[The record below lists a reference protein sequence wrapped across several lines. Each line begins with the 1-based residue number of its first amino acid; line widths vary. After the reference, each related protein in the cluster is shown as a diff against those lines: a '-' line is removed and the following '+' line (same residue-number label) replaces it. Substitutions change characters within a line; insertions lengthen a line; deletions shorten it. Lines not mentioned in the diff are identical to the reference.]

1 MSKKQREPNI
11 NDDLGLGNKLTGNY
25 KRLMHK
31 GGKPMV
37 QRVGEQAF
45 HPYQVLVEMSWGKFI
60 LSIFVFYLVINALFG
75 LLYVALGNHTLSGI
89 EVHGFKDSFLKAFFF
104 SIQTFTTVGY
114 GAVAPACWTSNV
126 IASIEA
132 LFGLMIFALATGLF
146 YARFARPQKSVR
158 FSQNAVI
165 APYHGHTGLMFR
177 FVNIGN
183 NELIELKIQ
192 VSLTFLE
199 KENGVTHRKYMTLK
213 LERDQV
219 ALFPFN
225 WTVVHPIDEESPLY
239 GKTEADCKQMNL
251 EIMAFLRGYDAT
263 SGQLMHKNE
272 SYSYEDFI
280 WNAKFVSMYHAD
292 KEKGT
297 VLELNKLHD
306 VERLSA

>member
-1 MSKKQREPNI
+1 MTKKHQVPNI
-11 NDDLGLGNKLTGNY
+11 TDDPGLGDRLTGNY

-31 GGKPMV
+31 GGKPMMY
-37 QRVGEQAF
+37 RVGEQTF
-45 HPYQVLVEMSWGKFI
+45 HPYQVLVEMSWVKFI
-60 LSIFVFYLVINALFG
+60 LSIFMFYLVINALFG
-75 LLYVALGNHTLSGI
+75 LLYVAIGNHTLSGI
-89 EVHGFKDSFLKAFFF
+89 EVYGFRDSFLKAFFF

-158 FSQNAVI
+158 FSENAVI
-165 APYHGHTGLMFR
+165 APYHTHTGLMFR
-177 FVNIGN
+177 LVNIGN

-192 VSLTFLE
+192 VTLTYLTIE
-199 KENGVTHRKYMTLK
+199 HGAPSRKYLTLK

-219 ALFPFN
+219 SLFPFN
-225 WTVVHPIDEESPLY
+225 WTVVHPIDEDSPLY
-239 GKTEADCKQMNL
+239 GKTEADYQQMNV
-251 EIMAFLRGYDAT
+251 EIMVFLRGYDAT

-272 SYSYEDFI
+272 SYSAEDFI

-292 KEKGT
+292 PIKGT